1 MLAVPENGPDLAGR
15 CVDDPDRLCRDAL
28 AVGGRQLVDDHP
40 VHVELAT
47 GTGPCRQC
55 LRPFDVGQEQRI
67 LFTHRPVME
76 SGTITAPG
84 PVFIHHAE
92 CRRYDDAAFPPG
104 LRDLP
109 LLFEARASD
118 GRVVA
123 CRAAAGDGIERVIV
137 ELLEAGSADYLYI
150 RHAEAGCFI
159 AQVDP
164 ED

>member
-1 MLAVPENGPDLAGR
+1 MFRCHIAGL
-15 CVDDPDRLCRDAL
+15 PAAL
-28 AVGGRQLVDDHP
+28 TDEVRRTLKSPGYGHP

-84 PVFIHHAE
+84 PVFIHQAE
-92 CRRYDDAAFPPG
+92 CERYDAHAFPPE
-104 LRDLP
+104 LRALP
-109 LLFEARASD
+109 LALEA
-118 GRVVA
+118 
-123 CRAAAGDGIERVIV
+123 RAAAGRVLECRIV
-137 ELLEAGSADYLYI
+137 NGDAVEGELEALFDEPGVSHVYV

-159 AQVDP
+159 ARVDP